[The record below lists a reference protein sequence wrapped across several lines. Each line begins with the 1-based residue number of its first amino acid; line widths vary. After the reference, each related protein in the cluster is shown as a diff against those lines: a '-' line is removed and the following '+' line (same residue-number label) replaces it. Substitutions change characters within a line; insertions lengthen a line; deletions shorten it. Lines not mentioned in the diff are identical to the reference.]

1 MLEENFR
8 SLDINY
14 EIKVKIKLIKME
26 ELEKDGTIAVYIFLY
41 IPSISKDLPNH
52 CSYFKY
58 HVNSQGL
65 KLTTTRPVL
74 EKSIYNIDQSILI
87 SQPGGGS
94 KLLFLT
100 NFDP

>member
-8 SLDINY
+8 SFGRTFPN
-14 EIKVKIKLIKME
+14 KFKIKLIKME
-26 ELEKDGTIAVYIFLY
+26 ELEKDGTIVVYIFY
-41 IPSISKDLPNH
+41 YQPVYSKDYPNH
-52 CSYFKY
+52 CSYIQY
-58 HVNSQGL
+58 LVNSQGL